1 MRTWAIN
8 PALTAMENLF
18 SAARFAAN
26 GFRYRYSKAGVNLT
40 GEEWG
45 EALDAIVLVSVR
57 RFLNKLIKNRTYS
70 REHTFFQNVRS
81 CVFSVF
87 YQQLNFYMDNV
98 VKRKMNSLDRLG
110 PEKAQFLI
118 DTSSRAMYNS
128 NNDDRKLARNN
139 LKSWLSNSDHMSHQK
154 SEWEFDYFMYVESCE
169 ETGIPVNRHNP
180 MYILGAKYATG
191 ETVKGVKMIL
201 IREETIEGAVMG
213 KLFVGGIMLCST
225 LENEKTLIPTGTY
238 KLNVSKSP
246 KFERMLPLV
255 YNDNVS
261 MIRGIRIHAGNSA
274 KDSSGCI
281 LVGERVGNR
290 LKNSRPL
297 EQAITEIARHDTT
310 LEITQR

>member
-1 MRTWAIN
+1 MRTWRID
-8 PALTAMENLF
+8 PACTAMENLF

-40 GEEWG
+40 GEEWA

-98 VKRKMNSLDRLG
+98 VKRKMNSLDRLD
-110 PEKAQFLI
+110 PEKAQFLV
-118 DTSSRAMYNS
+118 DTSSRPMYNS
-128 NNDDRKLARNN
+128 TNDDRKLERNN

-154 SEWEFDYFMYVESCE
+154 SEWEYDYFMYVESCE

-180 MYILGAKYATG
+180 MYILGAQYATG
-191 ETVKGVKMIL
+191 EIVKGVKMIL
-201 IREETIEGAVMG
+201 IREETIEGAVLG
-213 KLFVGGIMLCST
+213 KLFVGGVMLCST

-255 YNDNVS
+255 YNDKVS

-281 LVGERVGNR
+281 LVGERTGNR

-297 EQAITEIARHDTT
+297 EQAVTEIARHDTT

>member
-1 MRTWAIN
+1 M
-8 PALTAMENLF
+8 
-18 SAARFAAN
+18 AN

-40 GEEWG
+40 GEEWA

-98 VKRKMNSLDRLG
+98 VKRKMNSLDRLD
-110 PEKAQFLI
+110 PEKAQFLV
-118 DTSSRAMYNS
+118 DTSSRPMYNS
-128 NNDDRKLARNN
+128 TNDDRKLERNN

-154 SEWEFDYFMYVESCE
+154 SEWEYDYFMYVESCE

-180 MYILGAKYATG
+180 MYILGAQYATG
-191 ETVKGVKMIL
+191 EIVKGVKMIL
-201 IREETIEGAVMG
+201 IREETIEGAVLG
-213 KLFVGGIMLCST
+213 KLFVGGVMLCST

-255 YNDNVS
+255 YNDKVS

-281 LVGERVGNR
+281 LVGERTGNR

-297 EQAITEIARHDTT
+297 EQAVTEIARHDTT

>member
-1 MRTWAIN
+1 MRTWTIN
-8 PALTAMENLF
+8 PSFTAMENLF

-40 GEEWG
+40 GEEWA

-70 REHTFFQNVRS
+70 HEHTFFQNVRS

-98 VKRKMNSLDRLG
+98 VKRKMNSLDRLD
-110 PEKAQFLI
+110 PEKAQYLV

-128 NNDDRKLARNN
+128 TNDDRKLARNN

-154 SEWEFDYFMYVESCE
+154 SEWEYDYFMYVESCE

-180 MYILGAKYATG
+180 MYILGAQYATG
-191 ETVKGVKMIL
+191 EIVKGVKMIL
-201 IREETIEGAVMG
+201 IREETIEGAVLG

-238 KLNVSKSP
+238 RLNVSKSP

-255 YNDNVS
+255 YNDKVS

-281 LVGERVGNR
+281 LVGERVGNK